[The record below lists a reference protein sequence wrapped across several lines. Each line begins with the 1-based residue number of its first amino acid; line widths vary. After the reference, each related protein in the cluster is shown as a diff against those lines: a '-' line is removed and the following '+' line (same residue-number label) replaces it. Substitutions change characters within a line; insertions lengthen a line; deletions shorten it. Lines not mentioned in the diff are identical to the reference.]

1 MKKLKKILNKIS
13 EEYKEYFKKYLF
25 TNIGLILFTLY
36 LMIASDQFFEDSAII
51 RIAITFICSNFLIE
65 SAFKEGDKKRIY
77 LYLLSVG
84 LAIIIG
90 LVIGVEDP
98 IAVSMYTGFNLICIT
113 TGLFFITKK
122 EKKVS
127 EYVCKVFYNLF
138 KVELFTTVLL
148 IGFGIIYLIV
158 EELIIEG
165 YNVYF
170 YEKIFYF
177 IIGIYNI
184 PFSIMAL
191 LYTKDDIPEI
201 VNSLI
206 KRVLL
211 VLLDISYVVI
221 ILYIIKM
228 LVTRVMPENEVFAVV
243 TMLYMFSLPMFIM
256 LSYYKGKVVEYN
268 CKILPFVL
276 MAPILLQIYSLAVR
290 IYYYGVTA
298 SRYIG
303 IYIIIFEIAGLFLLL
318 FKDKKYIKYGFL
330 VISFLALLL
339 FILPITN
346 YYEAPIRLQVARLQ
360 SIWTDTTNEVKLTA
374 SDRQKIKD
382 IYDYLNEYDN
392 PDKYMPNYL
401 SMERVNK
408 YLMNTRKE
416 FEGIRTRYFSFNVKD
431 KKIDISRFNTLEFVN
446 YNGSSISLD
455 DLNVNIGETSFNLA
469 DDIKAFMKNE
479 GEAEVLSFENGSGSI
494 LYVTNMSFYYNDAEN
509 RLESFHIK
517 GYILQ
522 G

>member
-1 MKKLKKILNKIS
+1 MKKLKKILNKLS

-36 LMIASDQFFEDSAII
+36 LMIVGEAFFEDSTIL
-51 RIAITFICSNFLIE
+51 RIAITFITSNFLIE

-77 LYLLSVG
+77 LYLLSFA

-90 LVIGVEDP
+90 LVIQVEDP

-122 EKKVS
+122 EKNIP

-191 LYTKDDIPEI
+191 IYTKDDIPEI

-206 KRVLL
+206 KKVLL

-221 ILYIIKM
+221 ILYILKM
-228 LVTRVMPENEVFAVV
+228 IVTRVMPENEVFAVV
-243 TMLYMFSLPMFIM
+243 TLLYLFSLPMFIM
-256 LSYYKGKVVEYN
+256 LSYYKGKIIDYN

-276 MAPILLQIYSLAVR
+276 IAPILVQIYSLAVR
-290 IYYYGVTA
+290 VYYYGVTS

-303 IYIIIFEIAGLFLLL
+303 IYIIIFEVVGLFLLL
-318 FKDKKYIKYGFL
+318 FKNKKYIKFGFL

-360 SIWTDTTNEVKLTA
+360 SIWTESTNEVKLTA

-401 SMERVNK
+401 NMERVNK

-416 FEGIRTRYFSFNVKD
+416 FEGIKTRYFNFNAKN
-431 KKIDISRFNTLEFVN
+431 KKLNISEYKSLEFVD
-446 YNGSSISLD
+446 YNGRSVSLD
-455 DLNVNIGETSFNLA
+455 DLSFKFGETSFNLA
-469 DDIKAFMKNE
+469 DTIKEFMKNE
-479 GEAEVLSFENGSGSI
+479 GEAEELLFDNGEGSI
-494 LYVTNMSFYYNDAEN
+494 LYITDMYFYFYENDN
-509 RLESFHIK
+509 TLESFRMS

-522 G
+522 R